1 MKRFLPLL
9 CALFLSFAASAET
22 TYLPTYR
29 GYIHIVDGTDTVSV
43 ESPLTELALSDTASA
58 FTIHIN
64 HELVDEDKVEAIKR
78 SKRTQLVMTVTSVVS
93 GVPGGGIFTQL
104 GNMIKKG
111 SAALPG
117 NLSEI
122 YEQNMKSDQVL
133 SINVWIDNNSDEELL
148 INDTDRGLIWFLPA
162 GQGMDLRM
170 TNPDVIVSDGITY
183 GYFYT
188 SFGVYPESYQ
198 RIMDSLSAEAKKHI
212 EPVYMSAKDAEE
224 CVRKYN
230 AWSGKGD
237 PDIENSE
244 TASDDTTKVI
254 IGLRLNDTEAC
265 RKLGYKTGWEKSDSR
280 LIFSMYAKCT
290 DREKAEKAMTVLLNS
305 AY

>member
-43 ESPLTELALSDTASA
+43 ESPLTELVLSDTASS

-170 TNPDVIVSDGITY
+170 TNPDVIRLRISDLRHEHVRYAFITAGSSTKKY
-183 GYFYT
+183 DVVYEDPDCWIAEHRTLLRQVTGYT
-188 SFGVYPESYQ
+188 
-198 RIMDSLSAEAKKHI
+198 RIFKADYATESLSI
-212 EPVYMSAKDAEE
+212 DQ
-224 CVRKYN
+224 
-230 AWSGKGD
+230 
-237 PDIENSE
+237 
-244 TASDDTTKVI
+244 
-254 IGLRLNDTEAC
+254 
-265 RKLGYKTGWEKSDSR
+265 YKRYIRSK
-280 LIFSMYAKCT
+280 
-290 DREKAEKAMTVLLNS
+290 
-305 AY
+305 

>member
-9 CALFLSFAASAET
+9 CALFLTFAASAET

-29 GYIHIVDGTDTVSV
+29 GYIHIADGTDTVSV
-43 ESPLTELALSDTASA
+43 ESPLTELVLSDTASA

-133 SINVWIDNNSDEELL
+133 SINVWIDNTSDEELL

-170 TNPDVIVSDGITY
+170 SNPDVIRLRISDLRHEHVRYAFITAGSSTKKY
-183 GYFYT
+183 DVVYEDPECWIAEHRTLLRQITGYT
-188 SFGVYPESYQ
+188 
-198 RIMDSLSAEAKKHI
+198 RISKADYATEPLTI
-212 EPVYMSAKDAEE
+212 EQ
-224 CVRKYN
+224 
-230 AWSGKGD
+230 
-237 PDIENSE
+237 
-244 TASDDTTKVI
+244 
-254 IGLRLNDTEAC
+254 
-265 RKLGYKTGWEKSDSR
+265 YKRYIRSK
-280 LIFSMYAKCT
+280 
-290 DREKAEKAMTVLLNS
+290 
-305 AY
+305 